1 MHAPARPRGPREEP
15 PAAGPAVAT
24 GADEGDV
31 PVAADGSVLNPHGG
45 GFWATIMG
53 RGEAK
58 QQRGAPSSEWLAEE
72 DWFISAANKIF
83 EV

>member
-1 MHAPARPRGPREEP
+1 M
-15 PAAGPAVAT
+15 
-24 GADEGDV
+24 
-31 PVAADGSVLNPHGG
+31 AADGSVLNPHGG